1 MHGDGSDIKQRF
13 LLTLS
18 DDRYQDNSDD
28 DDDGGDDDDKVD
40 DFWQQS
46 TSLRI
51 QLYANGMTKL
61 KVGICDYYL

>member
-1 MHGDGSDIKQRF
+1 MVYTRAISYEMHGDGSDIKQRF

-40 DFWQQS
+40 DF
-46 TSLRI
+46 
-51 QLYANGMTKL
+51 
-61 KVGICDYYL
+61 